1 MNKKIDT
8 ERVKKYMNRKIL
20 LGVSSLFICVAL
32 IAICSFVP
40 FIIDPKQ
47 WQTVEFLTDELIIVA
62 IVIFAM
68 VATMFIGQAS
78 NAQNEESNLAKAR
91 ASFFESVKR
100 IVNIL
105 FFSQWI
111 KKVLQPKDIENMHQ
125 RIMRQV
131 GIEDFSVLKLE
142 YAEIN
147 ALLET
152 PQKYGD
158 RYYKGLSKEQI
169 KTVIDIKHG
178 KYKVVLVEPEYYLSV
193 KNLIDP
199 RTITERSSKE
209 GLKKGLY
216 LTRSVVSRVVLT
228 VITAMIFASL
238 MRDLGAEG
246 DAAEATMKFISRLWA
261 MISSAFMGYIV
272 GCQINDIDAEYINMR
287 VTVHNMYLQD
297 KDFKPMDEQ
306 EEAKQQFIDRVKKEN
321 VLQLTHTEEEPPEE
335 EAKEEPKGE

>member
-1 MNKKIDT
+1 MSTKTNTEKI
-8 ERVKKYMNRKIL
+8 KKYMNRKIL
-20 LGVSSLFICVAL
+20 LGVSSLLICVAL

-40 FIIDPKQ
+40 FIIDPSQ

-68 VATMFIGQAS
+68 VATVFIGQAS
-78 NAQNEESNLAKAR
+78 NAQNEGSNLAKAR
-91 ASFFESVKR
+91 VKFMDSLPKIFNINFFG
-100 IVNIL
+100 
-105 FFSQWI
+105 QWI
-111 KKVLQPKDIENMHQ
+111 KKVMQPNDIKSMKA
-125 RIMRQV
+125 RMLRQA
-131 GIEDFSVLKLE
+131 GIEDVTVLDLE
-142 YAEIN
+142 FAEVK

-158 RYYKGLSKEQI
+158 RYYKGMSKQQI
-169 KTVIDIKHG
+169 KVILDIKSG
-178 KYKVVLVEPEYYLSV
+178 KYTLQLVEPEYYLSI

-216 LTRSVVSRVVLT
+216 LTRSIVSRVVLT

-246 DAAEATMKFISRLWA
+246 DAAEATLKFISRLWA

-272 GCQINDIDAEYINMR
+272 GCQINDIDAEYIEMR
-287 VTVHNMYLQD
+287 VIVHNMYLQD
-297 KDFKPMDEQ
+297 KEFKPIDEQ
-306 EEAKQQFIDRVKKEN
+306 EEAKQEFIERVKKEN
-321 VLQLTHTEEEPPEE
+321 VLQIGHSEEEPP
-335 EAKEEPKGE
+335 KEEIKEGE

>member
-1 MNKKIDT
+1 MNKKTDT
-8 ERVKKYMNRKIL
+8 EKIKKYMNKKIL

-32 IAICSFVP
+32 IAVCSYVP
-40 FIIDPKQ
+40 FIIDPSR
-47 WQTVEFLTDELIIVA
+47 WQTTEFLTDELIIVA

-68 VATMFIGQAS
+68 VATIFIGQAS
-78 NAQNEESNLAKAR
+78 NAQNENSNLAKSR
-91 ASFFESVKR
+91 VSFFTSVAKV
-100 IVNIL
+100 VNVNA
-105 FFSQWI
+105 FNQWI
-111 KKVLQPKDIENMHQ
+111 RKVMQPDDIQNIQQ

-142 YAEIN
+142 FAEIK

-158 RYYKGLSKEQI
+158 RYYKGLSQRQI
-169 KTVIDIKHG
+169 DTVIDIKNG
-178 KYKVVLVEPEYYLSV
+178 KHKVVLVEPEYYLSA

-216 LTRSVVSRVVLT
+216 LTKSIVARVVIT

-238 MRDLGAEG
+238 MRDLGTEG
-246 DAAEATMKFISRLWA
+246 DAAEATLKFISRLWA

-287 VTVHNMYLQD
+287 VTVHNMFLQD
-297 KDFKPMDEQ
+297 KDFKPIDEQ
-306 EEAKQQFIDRVKKEN
+306 EEAKQEFIERVKKEN
-321 VLQLTHTEEEPPEE
+321 VLQLTNTKEEVKGEE
-335 EAKEEPKGE
+335 EAEGE

>member
-20 LGVSSLFICVAL
+20 LGVSSLLICVAL

-100 IVNIL
+100 ILNIL

-169 KTVIDIKHG
+169 KTVIDIKNG

-306 EEAKQQFIDRVKKEN
+306 EEAKQQFIERVKKEN
-321 VLQLTHTEEEPPEE
+321 VLQLTHKGEEPPKE
-335 EAKEEPKGE
+335 EAKGE

>member
-20 LGVSSLFICVAL
+20 LGVSSLLICVAL

-105 FFSQWI
+105 FFNQWI

-169 KTVIDIKHG
+169 KTVIDIKNG

-297 KDFKPMDEQ
+297 KEFKPMDEQ

-321 VLQLTHTEEEPPEE
+321 VLQLTHTEEEPPKE